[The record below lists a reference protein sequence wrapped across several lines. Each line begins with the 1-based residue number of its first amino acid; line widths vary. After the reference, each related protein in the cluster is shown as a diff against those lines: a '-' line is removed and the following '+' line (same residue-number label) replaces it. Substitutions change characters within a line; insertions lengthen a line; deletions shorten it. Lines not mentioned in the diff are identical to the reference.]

1 MPAATLSPD
10 PGVARPLWGLL
21 PSPRGLASRS
31 QHCLPT
37 REVTTRVQAP
47 CGLRAGGAP
56 LPDGG
61 DGSGQPWGGA
71 HRPHPLAL
79 APGAVLRARGGP
91 ARSCPS
97 RWAAWRA
104 WAFCG
109 VGLCAWQG
117 PRCPSGPPAGP
128 PPASALRRG
137 FQAAHWRKPPHALPV
152 LRTLWSAQEVAA
164 GAAPPPRPQEVCG
177 GGWAGGGGP
186 SAHTFPGS
194 SCRLALL
201 PPCASAP
208 PGLVWDPAPAER
220 PLFSSSSVNPGVSCP
235 VPSPTRA
242 SPLPRPSRGSC
253 AGICEDRVCWLWCR
267 LRCAGAAPL
276 PPALPPAPL
285 PPGAGQL
292 RPSPE
297 GPHVPWGARPQS

>member
-1 MPAATLSPD
+1 MGGTGLDS
-10 PGVARPLWGLL
+10 PGVVPTGPTLW
-21 PSPRGLASRS
+21 
-31 QHCLPT
+31 
-37 REVTTRVQAP
+37 
-47 CGLRAGGAP
+47 P
-56 LPDGG
+56 LPL
-61 DGSGQPWGGA
+61 GQCQSQ
-71 HRPHPLAL
+71 
-79 APGAVLRARGGP
+79 GGP
-91 ARSCPS
+91 CQVLPLTVGSVEGLGFLWS
-97 RWAAWRA
+97 WAV
-104 WAFCG
+104 C
-109 VGLCAWQG
+109 V
-117 PRCPSGPPAGP
+117 AGP
-128 PPASALRRG
+128 PVPIRTPGRATASLCSEERFPGCTLEKAPTR
-137 FQAAHWRKPPHALPV
+137 AACTPHSLVSPGSGGWG
-152 LRTLWSAQEVAA
+152 RTAP
-164 GAAPPPRPQEVCG
+164 AAPGSVW